1 MKQSIKT
8 KMCRRVVVIFHHERL
23 CFSHFFFFVRRTA
36 PHRTAPHKSNQ
47 IKSNENQPTN
57 QSINQRRKARPGPTH
72 GHGAAGFTERY
83 HHSARRN
90 EGLLEPYVASRD
102 TFSTRRGRG
111 GGARDQV
118 PPPADVD
125 PEGFLRNADQKR
137 AKGTEIR

>member
-1 MKQSIKT
+1 MNACGSLISS
-8 KMCRRVVVIFHHERL
+8 FL
-23 CFSHFFFFVRRTA
+23 FAA
-36 PHRTAPHKSNQ
+36 PHRTAPHKSNQIKSNQ

-102 TFSTRRGRG
+102 TFSTRRGRV
-111 GGARDQV
+111 GGASDQV
-118 PPPADVD
+118 PPPPDVD